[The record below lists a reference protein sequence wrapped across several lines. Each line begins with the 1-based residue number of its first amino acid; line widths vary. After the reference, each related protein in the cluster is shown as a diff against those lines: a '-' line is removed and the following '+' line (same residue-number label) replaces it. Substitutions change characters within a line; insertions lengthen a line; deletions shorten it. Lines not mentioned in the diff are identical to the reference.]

1 MIVLSRDTRCGLEF
15 GWVTNNFSS
24 DLQAALSGLSCEV
37 SRMAESRE
45 SVFVLH
51 LPTEMDRQTRRIG
64 DVVKLLYKEIR
75 ESTEICHIVI
85 SSPAFQ
91 DLIWSRGDD

>member
-1 MIVLSRDTRCGLEF
+1 MIALSRDTRCGLEF

-24 DLQAALSGLSCEV
+24 ELQDALSGLSCEV
-37 SRMAESRE
+37 SRMAESSE

-51 LPTEMDRQTRRIG
+51 LSTESDRQTRRIG

-85 SSPAFQ
+85 SSPALQ